1 MSLLTV
7 RPIETYTSASDQTP
21 AATQGSDGASQL
33 DYNAFLK
40 LLIAQ
45 LKNQDPTNPTDGTEF
60 VAQLA
65 TFSQV
70 EQGIATNKKLES
82 LLTSQSLTLAD
93 AVIGHTVTSADGQT
107 KGVVKSVTITSDG
120 PVATL
125 ADGSTITLGDGI
137 KIE

>member
-1 MSLLTV
+1 MSPLTV

-21 AATQGSDGASQL
+21 APAQGSGGASQL

-45 LKNQDPTNPTDGTEF
+45 LKNQDPTNPTDGTQF

-93 AVIGHTVTSADGQT
+93 AVIGHTVTSADGKT
-107 KGVVKSVTITSDG
+107 KGVVTSVTITSDG

>member
-1 MSLLTV
+1 MTAVNAVGSTTTAQN
-7 RPIETYTSASDQTP
+7 PSATSSVGD
-21 AATQGSDGASQL
+21 L

-45 LKNQDPTNPTDGTEF
+45 LKNQDPTKPMDSTQF

-70 EQGIATNKKLES
+70 EQSIAANNKLDS
-82 LLTSQSLTLAD
+82 LLTASALSLAD
-93 AVIGHTVTSADGQT
+93 SVIGRTVTSADGEVS
-107 KGVVKSVTITSDG
+107 GMVASVSITGDG

-125 ADGSTITLGDGI
+125 ENGDQVALGAGVTIA
-137 KIE
+137 

>member
-1 MSLLTV
+1 MTTV
-7 RPIETYTSASDQTP
+7 SGVTSTTTTQT
-21 AATQGSDGASQL
+21 TSTTSSVGDL

-45 LKNQDPTNPTDGTEF
+45 LKNQDPTKPMDSTQF

-70 EQGIATNKKLES
+70 EQSLATNSKLDS
-82 LLTSQSLTLAD
+82 LLTASALTLAD
-93 AVIGHTVTSADGQT
+93 GVIGRTITSADGT
-107 KGVVKSVTITSDG
+107 VTGVVASVKINSDG

-125 ADGSTITLGDGI
+125 TDGTDVSLGAGI
-137 KIE
+137 QVE